1 MNLNDVK
8 NLNQKRM
15 VAENSLEQ
23 KNIQNLIET
32 AVKKEINLPRLDE
45 AEQLVFKIRTELI
58 DYIIEHG
65 LVQGFEFDGN
75 DYPIQNGKIVI
86 TKEMIKMVTDKFN
99 YLDESEAEEFIN
111 QIMDEQF
118 VVRDQNY
125 VHTDNNFTDEDVNK
139 LNGIEEG
146 AEVNKVIDVTVDG
159 ETVLDDSDRIAKI
172 TKEIIKKSYE
182 SNENTNAFTDVD
194 KTKLNGID
202 DGAEVNKVDDV
213 LINGRSVL
221 NEQKKAIITK
231 EIIKEAY
238 ESNENTNAFTDEE
251 KTKLQEL
258 GTWQGQIEGE
268 LETINNDIEE
278 LGNNVNENTNNI
290 TNINQKLNKNLL
302 KNLTT
307 NYNYFTF
314 EDVNNGDIWL
324 FDVSYSIKF
333 TTNERNVILRDRHSQ
348 FVGQIET
355 IGKENRISFGHIL
368 DKSLT
373 YDPGYIDSI
382 SMTFKNNDTEIIASC
397 AEIFES
403 INIESLTVEKI
414 RNLTELGVTDVTI
427 DGSTVLDNGI
437 AKITKEEIK
446 RSYESNTNTN
456 AFTDS
461 DKETIETIN
470 EASQSGFILT
480 KSTNG
485 TDVEW
490 LPQESI
496 KFYDFNTYKS
506 ESAQLNFNNAYLLYS
521 LINITHEAEIIPL
534 EFQTIVTPKHNT
546 NNQLYGHY
554 SGIIKNIIL
563 DLNINIQEVQPGNV
577 QITITGKTTEQN
589 DEYQFLASSIKNI
602 IL

>member
-125 VHTDNNFTDEDVNK
+125 VHTDNNFTDEDVSK

-159 ETVLDDSDRIAKI
+159 ETVLDNSDRIAKI

-221 NEQKKAIITK
+221 NEQKQAIITK

-251 KTKLQEL
+251 KAKLQEL

-355 IGKENRISFGHIL
+355 IGQENRISFGHIL

-373 YDPGYIDSI
+373 YEPGYIDSI
-382 SMTFKNNDTEIIASC
+382 SITFKNNDTEIIASC

-427 DGSTVLDNGI
+427 DGTTVLDNGI

-470 EASQSGFILT
+470 ESSQSGLVLT

-506 ESAQLNFNNAYLLYS
+506 ESAQLNFNNTYLLYS
-521 LINITHEAEIIPL
+521 LINITHESEIIPL

-563 DLNINIQEVQPGNV
+563 DLNINIQEVQSGTV

-602 IL
+602 TL